1 MQVKYD
7 RKLLIAIGRSRK
19 ASQWQN
25 REMLWSELLDK
36 LAQTTRTRETAAEY
50 AALPKGDRDTIKD
63 VGGFVGGYLKNG
75 RRSNASVVNRCL
87 VCLDAD
93 YADEG
98 LLDDLDLTFI
108 NAYALYSTHSH
119 TPEKMRLRLIIPLSR
134 TVTPDEYA
142 AVSRR
147 IADELTLTRFDPTTF
162 EPARLM
168 YWPSTPEDG
177 EFVFRYNDAPFLD
190 PDAVLATYPDWTDAS
205 LWPTTRPLE
214 ERTRAKIGK
223 QEDPLEKKGVIGA
236 FCRAHSITDVLE
248 HVLSDRYTPTEQED
262 RYTFI
267 GGSTTGG
274 LVVYDDKYAYSH
286 HATDPAGGKLCNA
299 FDLVRLH
306 LFTPGGT
313 APDGSLVGD
322 EADSVSAM
330 RAYAAADE
338 ATCVQLTE
346 ERLRQAEKD
355 FSEEPS
361 TSAVSAVA
369 SAVSGTAAS
378 DTAYAAASAVSDNAS
393 TASGAAPENAST
405 PAVSDTTIV
414 APPAWQSKLKYDKM
428 GAIKNT
434 LTNLL
439 LIMQNDP
446 QLKGVVFNQLS
457 DGMEIRD
464 DIAPVPWKHPSKFW
478 RDADDKQIISYI
490 ETRYGA
496 FSNRNYDVAIGK
508 VTDDRSYHPIRDYLS
523 SLPEWDR
530 TPRIETLLIDYL
542 GAPDNRYVRAVTRK
556 TLCAAVKRVL
566 QPGIKFDTML
576 VLNGPQGV
584 GKSTLIAKLGGE
596 WFNDSLSLNDTKDK
610 TAAEKL
616 QGFWIME
623 IGELAGLR
631 KAEVETLRS
640 FLSRQND
647 IYRAS
652 FGKRAT
658 PHLRQCVFFGTT
670 NEESG
675 YLRDTTGNRRFWP
688 VKTPGTGYKHSWQL
702 TREEIDQIWAEALY
716 YVNSGEKIYLDS
728 DLDALAQEE
737 QREAMQTDEREG
749 LVREYLDKLLPEDWE
764 TMDLAER
771 RGFLRGDAFTGGN
784 RVGTVRRNTV
794 CALEIWCECLGR
806 ESGAI
811 RRSDSNDIFSMLARI
826 GWKKAETN
834 SLGVR
839 RLPLY
844 GPQRCFDRPEA

>member
-1 MQVKYD
+1 MNVTHD
-7 RKLLIAIGRSRK
+7 GKLLIAVGRSRN
-19 ASQWQN
+19 STQWQN
-25 REMLWSELLDK
+25 KEFNWSELLDK

-50 AALPKGDRDTIKD
+50 AALPKGERDNIKD

-75 RRSNASVVNRCL
+75 KRNNASVVNRCL

-142 AVSRR
+142 AISRR

-177 EFVFRYNDAPFLD
+177 EFFFHCEDAPFLD
-190 PDAVLATYPDWTDAS
+190 PDEVLKTYADWRDAS
-205 LWPTTRPLE
+205 LWPTTQPVE
-214 ERTRAKIGK
+214 ERIRHTAGK
-223 QEDPLEKKGVIGA
+223 QEDPTEKRGIIGA
-236 FCRAHSITDVLE
+236 FCRAHTVTDVLT
-248 HVLSDRYTPTEQED
+248 HILSDRYTPTEQDD

-274 LVVYDDKYAYSH
+274 LVVYDDKYAFSH

-313 APDGSLVGD
+313 ALDGSQVGD
-322 EADSVSAM
+322 EASSISAM

-338 ATCVQLTE
+338 ATRIQLTE
-346 ERLRQAEKD
+346 ERLQQASED
-355 FSEEPS
+355 FSEES
-361 TSAVSAVA
+361 LEQNQLNTAEASSA
-369 SAVSGTAAS
+369 
-378 DTAYAAASAVSDNAS
+378 D
-393 TASGAAPENAST
+393 
-405 PAVSDTTIV
+405 
-414 APPAWQSKLKYDKM
+414 WQSKLTYDKM
-428 GAIKNT
+428 GNLKNT

-439 LIMQNDP
+439 LIVQNDP

-496 FSNRNYDVAIGK
+496 FSNRNYDIAIGK

-523 SLPEWDR
+523 ALPEWDQ

-702 TREEIDQIWAEALY
+702 TQREIDQIWAEALY
-716 YVNSGEKIYLDS
+716 CVNSGEKIYLDS
-728 DLDALAQEE
+728 DLDALAQED

-764 TMDLAER
+764 TMDLPER

-784 RVGTVRRNTV
+784 RIGTVRRNTV
-794 CALEIWCECLGR
+794 CALEIWCECFGR
-806 ESGAI
+806 DSSAI

-826 GWKKAETN
+826 GWKKSEIN
-834 SLGVR
+834 SKGTR

-844 GPQRCFDRPEA
+844 GPQRCFDRTTESGGEAANSTP

>member
-1 MQVKYD
+1 MNVTRD
-7 RKLLIAIGRSRK
+7 GKLLIAVGRSRN
-19 ASQWQN
+19 STQWQN
-25 REMLWSELLDK
+25 KEFNWSELLDK

-50 AALPKGDRDTIKD
+50 AALPKGERDNIKD

-75 RRSNASVVNRCL
+75 KRNNASVVNRCL

-142 AVSRR
+142 AISRR

-177 EFVFRYNDAPFLD
+177 EFFFHCEDAPFLD
-190 PDAVLATYPDWTDAS
+190 PDEVLKTYADWRDAS
-205 LWPTTRPLE
+205 LWPTTQPVE
-214 ERTRAKIGK
+214 ERIRHTAGK
-223 QEDPLEKKGVIGA
+223 QEDPTEKRGIIGA
-236 FCRAHSITDVLE
+236 FCRAHTVTDVLT
-248 HVLSDRYTPTEQED
+248 HILSDRYTPTEQDD

-274 LVVYDDKYAYSH
+274 LVVYDDKYAFSH

-313 APDGSLVGD
+313 ALDGSQVGD
-322 EADSVSAM
+322 EASSISAM

-338 ATCVQLTE
+338 ATRIQLTE
-346 ERLRQAEKD
+346 ERLQQASED
-355 FSEEPS
+355 FSEES
-361 TSAVSAVA
+361 LEQNQLNTAEASSA
-369 SAVSGTAAS
+369 
-378 DTAYAAASAVSDNAS
+378 D
-393 TASGAAPENAST
+393 
-405 PAVSDTTIV
+405 
-414 APPAWQSKLKYDKM
+414 WQSKLIYDKM
-428 GAIKNT
+428 GNIKNT

-446 QLKGVVFNQLS
+446 HLKGVVFNQLS

-523 SLPEWDR
+523 LLPEWDR

>member
-1 MQVKYD
+1 M
-7 RKLLIAIGRSRK
+7 GNE
-19 ASQWQN
+19 ASS
-25 REMLWSELLDK
+25 M
-36 LAQTTRTRETAAEY
+36 
-50 AALPKGDRDTIKD
+50 
-63 VGGFVGGYLKNG
+63 
-75 RRSNASVVNRCL
+75 
-87 VCLDAD
+87 
-93 YADEG
+93 
-98 LLDDLDLTFI
+98 
-108 NAYALYSTHSH
+108 
-119 TPEKMRLRLIIPLSR
+119 
-134 TVTPDEYA
+134 
-142 AVSRR
+142 
-147 IADELTLTRFDPTTF
+147 
-162 EPARLM
+162 
-168 YWPSTPEDG
+168 
-177 EFVFRYNDAPFLD
+177 
-190 PDAVLATYPDWTDAS
+190 
-205 LWPTTRPLE
+205 
-214 ERTRAKIGK
+214 
-223 QEDPLEKKGVIGA
+223 
-236 FCRAHSITDVLE
+236 
-248 HVLSDRYTPTEQED
+248 
-262 RYTFI
+262 
-267 GGSTTGG
+267 
-274 LVVYDDKYAYSH
+274 
-286 HATDPAGGKLCNA
+286 
-299 FDLVRLH
+299 
-306 LFTPGGT
+306 
-313 APDGSLVGD
+313 
-322 EADSVSAM
+322 SAM

-338 ATCVQLTE
+338 ATRIQLAE
-346 ERLRQAEKD
+346 ERLRQADED
-355 FSEEPS
+355 FAEEP
-361 TSAVSAVA
+361 T
-369 SAVSGTAAS
+369 
-378 DTAYAAASAVSDNAS
+378 
-393 TASGAAPENAST
+393 E
-405 PAVSDTTIV
+405 PAVPDDTSES
-414 APPAWQSKLKYDKM
+414 ASSEWHSKLAYDKM
-428 GAIKNT
+428 GNLKNT

-439 LIMQNDP
+439 LIVQNDP

-496 FSNRNYDVAIGK
+496 FSNRNYDIAIGK

-523 SLPEWDR
+523 ALPEWDQ

-566 QPGIKFDTML
+566 QPGVKFDTML

-688 VKTPGTGYKHSWQL
+688 VKTPGNGYKHSWQL
-702 TREEIDQIWAEALY
+702 TQREIDQIWAEALF
-716 YVNSGEKIYLDS
+716 YVQQGEKIHLDS
-728 DLDALAQEE
+728 EIDALAKEE
-737 QREAMQTDEREG
+737 QREAMETDEREG

-764 TMDLAER
+764 TMDLPER

-784 RVGTVRRNTV
+784 RVGSVRRNTV
-794 CALEIWCECLGR
+794 CALEIWCECFGR
-806 ESGAI
+806 DSSAI

-826 GWKKAETN
+826 GWKKSEIN
-834 SLGVR
+834 SKGTR

-844 GPQRCFDRPEA
+844 GPQRCFDRTTESGGKDATTTP

>member
-1 MQVKYD
+1 MNVTHD
-7 RKLLIAIGRSRK
+7 GKLLIAVGRSRK
-19 ASQWQN
+19 SAQWQN
-25 REMLWSELLDK
+25 RELQWSELLDK

-50 AALPKGDRDTIKD
+50 AALPKGERDNIKD

-75 RRSNASVVNRCL
+75 KRNNASVVNRCM

-119 TPEKMRLRLIIPLSR
+119 TSEKMRLRLIIPLSR

-142 AVSRR
+142 AISRR

-177 EFVFRYNDAPFLD
+177 EFVFRYSDATFLD

-248 HVLSDRYTPTEQED
+248 HILSDRYTPTEQED

-313 APDGSLVGD
+313 APDGSQVGD
-322 EADSVSAM
+322 EANSISAM

-338 ATCVQLTE
+338 ATRIQMTE
-346 ERLRQAEKD
+346 ERLRQADED
-355 FSEEPS
+355 FSEELPERS
-361 TSAVSAVA
+361 QSNTAE
-369 SAVSGTAAS
+369 TAA
-378 DTAYAAASAVSDNAS
+378 D
-393 TASGAAPENAST
+393 
-405 PAVSDTTIV
+405 
-414 APPAWQSKLKYDKM
+414 WQSKLTYDKM
-428 GAIKNT
+428 GNIKNT

-566 QPGIKFDTML
+566 QPGVKFDTML

-688 VKTPGTGYKHSWQL
+688 VKTPGSGYKHSWQL

-784 RVGTVRRNTV
+784 REGTIRRNTV

-834 SLGVR
+834 SLGMR

>member
-1 MQVKYD
+1 MNVTHD
-7 RKLLIAIGRSRK
+7 GKLLIAVGRSRK
-19 ASQWQN
+19 SAQWQN
-25 REMLWSELLDK
+25 RELQWSELLDK

-50 AALPKGDRDTIKD
+50 AALPKGERDNIKD

-75 RRSNASVVNRCL
+75 KRNNASVVNRCM

-248 HVLSDRYTPTEQED
+248 HILSDRYTPTEQED

-313 APDGSLVGD
+313 APDGSQVGD
-322 EADSVSAM
+322 EANSISAM

-338 ATCVQLTE
+338 ATRIQMTE
-346 ERLRQAEKD
+346 ERLRQADED
-355 FSEEPS
+355 FSEELPERS
-361 TSAVSAVA
+361 QSNTAE
-369 SAVSGTAAS
+369 TAA
-378 DTAYAAASAVSDNAS
+378 D
-393 TASGAAPENAST
+393 
-405 PAVSDTTIV
+405 
-414 APPAWQSKLKYDKM
+414 WQSKLTYDKM
-428 GAIKNT
+428 GNIKNT

-566 QPGIKFDTML
+566 QPGVKFDTML

-688 VKTPGTGYKHSWQL
+688 VKTPGSGYKHSWQL

-784 RVGTVRRNTV
+784 REGTIRRNTV

-834 SLGVR
+834 SLGMR

>member
-1 MQVKYD
+1 MNVTHD
-7 RKLLIAIGRSRK
+7 GKLLIAVGRSRK
-19 ASQWQN
+19 STQWQN
-25 REMLWSELLDK
+25 KELHWSELLDK
-36 LAQTTRTRETAAEY
+36 LSQTTRTRETAAEY
-50 AALPKGDRDTIKD
+50 AALPKGERDNIKD

-75 RRSNASVVNRCL
+75 KRNNASVVNRCM

-108 NAYALYSTHSH
+108 HAYALYSTHSH

-142 AVSRR
+142 AISRR
-147 IADELTLTRFDPTTF
+147 IADEMTLTRFDPTTF

-190 PDAVLATYPDWTDAS
+190 PDAVLATYPDWADAS

-223 QEDPLEKKGVIGA
+223 QEDPLEKQGVIGA

-248 HVLSDRYTPTEQED
+248 HILSERYTPTEQDD
-262 RYTFI
+262 RYTFV

-274 LVVYDDKYAYSH
+274 LVVYDDKYSYSH

-338 ATCVQLTE
+338 ATRVQLTE
-346 ERLRQAEKD
+346 ERLRQADED
-355 FSEEPS
+355 FSEELPERS
-361 TSAVSAVA
+361 QSNTAE
-369 SAVSGTAAS
+369 TAA
-378 DTAYAAASAVSDNAS
+378 D
-393 TASGAAPENAST
+393 
-405 PAVSDTTIV
+405 
-414 APPAWQSKLKYDKM
+414 WQSKLTYDKM
-428 GAIKNT
+428 GNIKNT

-688 VKTPGTGYKHSWQL
+688 VKTPGSGYKHSWQL

-784 RVGTVRRNTV
+784 REGTIRRNTV

-834 SLGVR
+834 SLGMR